1 MDAADSFSREN
12 GLNTNLKSEECYYLG
27 LALYQG
33 LFGER
38 NYAEAAKW
46 FGMVKGDYKYQ
57 WRGESVWTEMFRSAQ
72 YYLGFMYYYGQG
84 VTQDYDSAIKCFRR
98 ATPSDISDNGYGYN
112 EQAICM
118 LGIAYE
124 EGNGVAQ
131 DFATA
136 AAWYRLAAGKA
147 DSNDTTHYFSPGCAE
162 AQNRLADAYRNGKGV
177 ENDPGNALFWYRK
190 AAEQGHAAA
199 QNSLADMYATGE
211 GTEQDLGEAMKWC
224 IKSAQQGNADAKNK
238 LIKLINRIPVEGAN
252 LLQP

>member
-46 FGMVKGDYKYQ
+46 FGMVKGHDKYQ
-57 WRGESVWTEMFRSAQ
+57 WRRESVWTEMFRSAQ

-98 ATPSDISDNGYGYN
+98 ATPSDISNNGYGYN

-190 AAEQGHAAA
+190 AAEQGMQLPRTA
-199 QNSLADMYATGE
+199 SPTCMRLAR
-211 GTEQDLGEAMKWC
+211 EQSRTLA
-224 IKSAQQGNADAKNK
+224 
-238 LIKLINRIPVEGAN
+238 RR
-252 LLQP
+252 